1 LEPDG
6 DERKNPKKCSRAEMG
21 CAFGGYYPLFEPL
34 RMREHVFE
42 LNPATFLDALFT
54 IHASE
59 PV

>member
-1 LEPDG
+1 
-6 DERKNPKKCSRAEMG
+6 MG